1 MSLNYLQTI
10 ADLPWDMS
18 DVEQNEPSKAS
29 DILERDHFGLDKV
42 KKRIIQFL
50 AVRKLKSNN

>member
-1 MSLNYLQTI
+1 
-10 ADLPWDMS
+10 LPWNIS
-18 DVEQNEPSKAS
+18 DIEQNNPQLAR
-29 DILERDHFGLDKV
+29 DILERDHFGLEKV